1 MDRAELSAAIIDEL
15 GQLFVNTLKENAAA
29 LLESDLDGI
38 ERRLQ
43 DVSRTVFGR
52 VVEHTIAAI
61 AASQSKEQPHCSAC
75 HQLMRLVD
83 DERSRSLQ
91 GLVGDY
97 NIVRP
102 YFVCDHCHQ
111 GIAPLDV
118 RVGIGAGV
126 LSPGLDRVACRLGID
141 DSFGDAADACR
152 LRRPAHRVGQRSHQ
166 AGR

>member
-1 MDRAELSAAIIDEL
+1 MDRTELSAAIIDEL

-83 DERSRSLQ
+83 NRRSRSLQ
-91 GLVGDY
+91 VLVGDY

-102 YFVCDHCHQ
+102 YFLCDHCHQ
-111 GIAPLDV
+111 GCAPLDD
-118 RVGIGAGV
+118 RLGLGAGT
-126 LSPGLDRVACRLGID
+126 LSSGLTRLACRLGVD
-141 DSFGDAADACR
+141 ASF
-152 LRRPAHRVGQRSHQ
+152 
-166 AGR
+166 